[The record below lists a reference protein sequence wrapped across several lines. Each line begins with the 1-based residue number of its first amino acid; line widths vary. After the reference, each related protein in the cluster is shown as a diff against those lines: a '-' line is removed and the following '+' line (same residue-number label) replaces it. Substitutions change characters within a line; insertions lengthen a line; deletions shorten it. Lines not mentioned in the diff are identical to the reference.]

1 MLQVSGSLR
10 KGDNTKT
17 AKQHS
22 LKREDNGR
30 NVVRRIKYFSYY
42 FKVVTW
48 GLFLQEMGLFLK
60 ELGQIQQKANKT
72 QTIKSCQGA

>member
-1 MLQVSGSLR
+1 M
-10 KGDNTKT
+10 

-22 LKREDNGR
+22 LKTEDDGK
-30 NVVRRIKYFSYY
+30 NVARRIKYISYY

-60 ELGQIQQKANKT
+60 ELSQIQQKANKT
-72 QTIKSCQGA
+72 QTIKYCQWV